1 MIYQT
6 ILFLFR
12 KGFFY
17 TLKRP
22 SKNLKGLFKLINTIT
37 KAPFRADHVGSF
49 LRPQSL
55 KDARSRYQ
63 EGEITREELRAIED
77 AEIARIV
84 EKQKEIGLS
93 AVSDGEF
100 RRRWWHL
107 DFIRAIEGISVYEID
122 LTGAFNGAMKKA
134 EAYTVESKLKFP
146 KDHPF
151 IEDFTYLKSIAGDHV
166 AKITIP
172 GPNMI
177 FHSGVV
183 GSEPYLRNPSY
194 PSLDEVAKDIVK
206 VYQDAIQA
214 FYEAGCRYLQLDD
227 TSWGA
232 LFSDAFRDKIREK
245 GFDPDELVKKFA
257 DITEEAVANKPE
269 DMAITIH
276 ICRGNFKSS
285 WLYQG
290 GYEPIAK
297 ELFSRVNVDAFFL
310 EFDDER
316 SGDFTPLRF
325 IKDQHVVLGCI
336 TSKTA
341 ALEDAEEIKRKI
353 KEATKYVDMNQL
365 CLSPQC
371 GFASTEEGNILTE
384 EEQWEKLR
392 HVVRIAEDVWGQ

>member
-1 MIYQT
+1 M
-6 ILFLFR
+6 
-12 KGFFY
+12 
-17 TLKRP
+17 
-22 SKNLKGLFKLINTIT
+22 SKLIKTT
-37 KAPFRADHVGSF
+37 VKAQFKADHVGSL
-49 LRPQSL
+49 LRPQAL
-55 KDARSRYQ
+55 KDARIKYHNGQ
-63 EGEITREELRAIED
+63 LTKEELRSIED
-77 AEIARIV
+77 REIARIV
-84 EKQKEIGLS
+84 EKQKEIGLT
-93 AVSDGEF
+93 AVTDGEF

-107 DFIRAIEGISVYEID
+107 DFIRAIEGIRVYKID

-134 EAYTVESKLKFP
+134 EAYTVHSKLNFP

-151 IEDFTYLKSIAGDHV
+151 LKDFRYLKSIAGDHV
-166 AKITIP
+166 AKYTIP

-177 FHSGVV
+177 FYSGVV
-183 GSEPYLRNPSY
+183 GSEPYLSNPSY
-194 PSLDEVAKDIVK
+194 PSLNEVAEDIIN

-214 FYEAGCRYLQLDD
+214 FYDAGCRYLQLDD

-232 LFSDAFRDKIREK
+232 LFSNDFRDKIKAK
-245 GFDPDELVKKFA
+245 GFNPDELVKKFA
-257 DITEEAVANKPE
+257 DITVEAVANKPE

-310 EFDDER
+310 EYDNER

-325 IKDQHVVLGCI
+325 IKDQHVVLGLI
-336 TSKTA
+336 TSKTP
-341 ALEDAEEIKRKI
+341 EPEEADDIKSRI
-353 KEATKYVDMNQL
+353 EQATKYVNSNQL

-384 EEQWEKLR
+384 EEQWNKLR
-392 HVVRIAEDVWGQ
+392 HVVRIAKDVWGE